1 MLGVLVTVSAPA
13 AGSVLTLAV
22 DRMAGLVSPLVSAP
36 VAVAVSE

>member
-22 DRMAGLVSPLVSAP
+22 DGAEADVWDSGVGA
-36 VAVAVSE
+36 A